1 MILTDPRKLALLEKK
16 YEVSDLI
23 YKFKKLRHMEYNQ
36 MFPVLFKTSSELR
49 LLFQG
54 WDWFRA
60 INKSTKM
67 GIKNIP
73 QEDF

>member
-54 WDWFRA
+54 WD
-60 INKSTKM
+60 
-67 GIKNIP
+67 
-73 QEDF
+73 